1 MNLERLLTQNNG
13 NLQNSNNTSLS
24 SFIKICKE
32 ALDKIAPLKQ
42 KYIAANNGTFMNK
55 DITKTVMKRARSS
68 SNYLKNRCDANRKA
82 YKVQRN
88 LCVSLA

>member
-24 SFIKICKE
+24 SFINICKE
-32 ALDKIAPLKQ
+32 ALDKIVPLKQ

-55 DITKTVMKRARSS
+55 DIK
-68 SNYLKNRCDANRKA
+68 KNCYETGKIIE
-82 YKVQRN
+82 
-88 LCVSLA
+88 